1 MRVFLFLSVIVLL
14 AVTSFQLWVTR
25 DTPLSG
31 AIVDQAIG
39 QSEVQIGG
47 PFTLVDQ
54 HGETVRESEFRGRVM
69 LVFFGFTHC
78 PDICPVTVA
87 ALSKAMALL
96 GDKAGQVAP
105 IFITVDPARDT
116 PEVMQAYL
124 EHFDP
129 RFVGLTGT
137 QEQIRQ
143 AQAAYK
149 AYAAK
154 AAQEAPAPA
163 PRGHEGHAGHDHGHG
178 GGSADYAMDHSAY
191 IYLMDRQGKYHSIFS
206 YTTPEQELA
215 HAVEQALE
223 R

>member
-1 MRVFLFLSVIVLL
+1 M
-14 AVTSFQLWVTR
+14 
-25 DTPLSG
+25 
-31 AIVDQAIG
+31 DQAIG

-47 PFTLVDQ
+47 PFTLIDQ
-54 HGETVRESEFRGRVM
+54 NGDSVQESEFRGRLM

-78 PDICPVTVA
+78 PEICPVTVA
-87 ALSKAMALL
+87 TLSKTMALL
-96 GDKAGQVAP
+96 GDKAEQVAP
-105 IFITVDPARDT
+105 VFITVDPQRDT
-116 PEVMQAYL
+116 PEVMKAYL
-124 EHFDP
+124 QHFDP

-154 AAQEAPAPA
+154 APQEAAA
-163 PRGHEGHAGHDHGHG
+163 AAEGHDGHAGHGTGHGTDHGTG
-178 GGSADYAMDHSAY
+178 GADYTMDHSAY

-215 HAVEQALE
+215 RAVEQALK